1 MTRSAQGHH
10 LIHSTWRR
18 GVHAACF
25 IVLVGLM
32 LAAAGGA
39 VAEPRSGRAIQV
51 TTAIGTQFDAYV
63 AGPEDATAGIL
74 LLHDRF
80 GLDAYTLDLA
90 DRFAKAGYQVLVPDL
105 FDGRRNEDSEAAA
118 LMVRAVDSAWSDIN
132 TRAGLAYLR
141 ATGRKLAVV
150 GYGYGG
156 TAAMNAPI
164 AAPTDVAA
172 VVNYYGN
179 VPNDLRGVQPLL
191 APVMGVF
198 SRQESP
204 ISAGRVENF
213 ENAMRQLKRGVA
225 ILWTDAAPGFAHPG
239 YDGFDE
245 GAEQSAW
252 RRAMEFLAETVPVGG
267 SLSDSAPDEVPPEPE
282 AAPAEAP

>member
-1 MTRSAQGHH
+1 MAQWLRNPRERG
-10 LIHSTWRR
+10 RR
-18 GVHAACF
+18 GKYSAWITCS
-25 IVLVGLM
+25 
-32 LAAAGGA
+32 LAAGLTAILGA
-39 VAEPRSGRAIQV
+39 CATAPARPGAAIQV
-51 TTAIGTQFDAYV
+51 PTAIGTHFEAYA
-63 AGPEDATAGIL
+63 AGPEDATAGVL

-90 DRFAKAGYQVLVPDL
+90 DRFAKAGYRVLAPDL
-105 FDGRRNEDSEAAA
+105 FDGRRNEDTEEAA
-118 LMVRAVDSAWSDIN
+118 LMTGAIDPAWNDIN

-141 ATGRKLAVV
+141 APGRKLAVV

-156 TAAMNAPI
+156 AAAMQAPVV
-164 AAPTDVAA
+164 APNDVAA

-179 VPNDLRGVQPLL
+179 VPGDMRGVQTLQ
-191 APVMGVF
+191 APVMGIF

-225 ILWTDAAPGFAHPG
+225 IVWTEAAPGFAHPG

-245 GAEQSAW
+245 AAEQTAW
-252 RRAMEFLAETVPVGG
+252 RRAMEFLAETAPVGG
-267 SLSDSAPDEVPPEPE
+267 SLSPPENEEVPADPG
-282 AAPAEAP
+282 AAPPGLP

>member
-1 MTRSAQGHH
+1 MHSAQDFHPIQRQRERRIRIAWSV
-10 LIHSTWRR
+10 LIVSLLFA
-18 GVHAACF
+18 VVAS
-25 IVLVGLM
+25 
-32 LAAAGGA
+32 GA
-39 VAEPRSGRAIQV
+39 PRPGAAIQV
-51 TTAIGTQFDAYV
+51 PTAIGTQFDAYV
-63 AGPEDATAGIL
+63 AGPEDATAGIV

-80 GLDAYTLDLA
+80 GLDSYTLDLA
-90 DRFAKAGYQVLVPDL
+90 DRFAKAGYRVLAPDL
-105 FDGRRNEDSEAAA
+105 FDGRRNEDSDAAA
-118 LMVRAVDSAWSDIN
+118 LMVGAVDPVWSDIN

-156 TAAMNAPI
+156 TAAMNAPV

-179 VPNDLRGVQPLL
+179 VPSDLRGVQPLQ
-191 APVMGVF
+191 APVMGIF

-225 ILWTDAAPGFAHPG
+225 ILWTEAAPGFAHPG

-267 SLSDSAPDEVPPEPE
+267 SLSDVILDEVPPEPGTTSME
-282 AAPAEAP
+282 LP

>member
-1 MTRSAQGHH
+1 MWAKGALLWMILLCTGLASA
-10 LIHSTWRR
+10 
-18 GVHAACF
+18 APA
-25 IVLVGLM
+25 
-32 LAAAGGA
+32 
-39 VAEPRSGRAIQV
+39 PRSGAAIQV
-51 TTAIGTQFDAYV
+51 LTAIGTHFDAYV

-90 DRFAKAGYQVLVPDL
+90 DRFAKAGYRVLVPDL
-105 FDGRRNEDSEAAA
+105 FDGRRNEDPEDAA
-118 LMVRAVDSAWSDIN
+118 LMTGAIDPIWNDIN

-141 ATGRKLAVV
+141 APGRKLAVV

-156 TAAMNAPI
+156 TAAMNAPVI
-164 AAPTDVAA
+164 APSDMAA

-179 VPNDLRGVQPLL
+179 VPGDMRGVQPLQ
-191 APVMGVF
+191 APVMGIF

-204 ISAGRVENF
+204 VSSARVENF

-225 ILWTDAAPGFAHPG
+225 IVWTEAAPGFAHPG

-245 GAEQSAW
+245 GAEQTAW

-267 SLSDSAPDEVPPEPE
+267 SLSPPGSEEVPAEPE
-282 AAPAEAP
+282 AVSPEQP